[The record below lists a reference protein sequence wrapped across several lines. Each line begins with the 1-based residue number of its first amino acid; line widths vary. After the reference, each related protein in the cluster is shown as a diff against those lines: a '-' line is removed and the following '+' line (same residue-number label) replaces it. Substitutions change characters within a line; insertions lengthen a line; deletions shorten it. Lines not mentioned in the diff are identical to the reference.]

1 MNLQTIAG
9 PNNNS
14 EGKSVQYATDKCHD
28 ALRSPQQ
35 ALAKQK
41 IPWICTETYMK
52 SNLRTLPQF
61 LQHCL
66 TTQRDIDIEHW
77 KLL

>member
-1 MNLQTIAG
+1 MERSFKPSNHDRKTKERERTMNLQTIAG

-28 ALRSPQQ
+28 ALRFPQQ

-41 IPWICTETYMK
+41 IP
-52 SNLRTLPQF
+52 
-61 LQHCL
+61 
-66 TTQRDIDIEHW
+66 
-77 KLL
+77 